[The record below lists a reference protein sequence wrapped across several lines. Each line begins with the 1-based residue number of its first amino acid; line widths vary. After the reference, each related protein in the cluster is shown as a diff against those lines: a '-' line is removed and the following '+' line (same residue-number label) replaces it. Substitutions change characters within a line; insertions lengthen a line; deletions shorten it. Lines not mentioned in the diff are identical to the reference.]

1 MKRIFLRWSQ
11 KMKNTKWE
19 HIIILFIGLWLLS
32 IPWSVGW
39 GFGSND
45 INVIMWN
52 FLTVGATI
60 TITSIIALRN
70 IKLWTEWLALYM
82 GVWLILSPVLLVY
95 YDNSFF
101 LWNSIIFGLVIVGL
115 TLLSIPTAENKLV
128 YMSSLRKNHKTHI

>member
-1 MKRIFLRWSQ
+1 
-11 KMKNTKWE
+11 MKNTKWE

>member
-101 LWNSIIFGLVIVGL
+101 LWNPIIFGLVIVGL